1 MLLYLVSF
9 DLLWVLLWF
18 LLLVLFW
25 LMFLVQVSFVLGQA
39 RFVRQLV

>member
-18 LLLVLFW
+18 LLWVLFW

-39 RFVRQLV
+39 QFVRQLV

>member
-18 LLLVLFW
+18 LLWVLFW